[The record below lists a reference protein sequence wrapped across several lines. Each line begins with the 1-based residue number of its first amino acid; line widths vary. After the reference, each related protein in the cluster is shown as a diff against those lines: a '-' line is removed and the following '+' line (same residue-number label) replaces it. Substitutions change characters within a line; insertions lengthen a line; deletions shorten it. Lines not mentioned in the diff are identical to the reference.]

1 MAEQSTQEAVAEI
14 WQLFRETDAKFK
26 ETDAKFKETDAK
38 FKETDAKI
46 QETTRQI
53 QALEGLIGSQWGKF
67 IEALVQPNVLRL
79 FQAWGIQ
86 VHYIYRRA
94 TSELNGQNMEVDLL
108 LENDEDVIVVEVK
121 STLKVQDVNDFLDE
135 LKDFLHFFPKYA
147 NRRIY
152 GAVAGLSIEEGAD
165 RFAYRRG
172 LFVLGVVG
180 DGIVQIKNDQRF
192 RPRDFAADEQNSRQD
207 LRHHQS

>member
-1 MAEQSTQEAVAEI
+1 MAEQITQEAVAEI
-14 WQLFRETDAKFK
+14 WQLFK

-53 QALEGLIGSQWGKF
+53 RALEGLFGSQWGKF
-67 IEALVQPNVLRL
+67 IEALVHPNALRL

-86 VHYIYRRA
+86 VHYVYRRA
-94 TSELNGQNMEVDLL
+94 ISQFNGEHMELDLL

-121 STLKVQDVNDFLDE
+121 STLKVQDINDFLDE
-135 LKDFLHFFPKYA
+135 LKDFLRFFPKYA

-152 GAVAGLSIEEGAD
+152 GAVAGLSIEEDAD
-165 RFAYRRG
+165 RFAYRKG

-180 DGIVQIKNDQRF
+180 GGIVQIKNDRRF
-192 RPRDFAADEQNSRQD
+192 RPHDFATDE
-207 LRHHQS
+207 